1 MEIIMNEEQTIP
13 QPQPRGGQ
21 QKWPDFSEEQKAI
34 LLEIANT
41 PAYQSTRGYAW
52 RLAFKEHPE
61 WEQVLLKDQDRP
73 MSHLWHASKE
83 LQRGRAPMR
92 PFYKETVTKR
102 RKKRNVELVVVKRGK
117 YKKRAKWPG
126 VEAMNRKR
134 AEMKAAKVAAAG
146 EQATRPSAAL
156 PTGDYQ
162 LSSFCPHCGSHR
174 SHFGN
179 QA

>member
-1 MEIIMNEEQTIP
+1 MNEEQTIP

-21 QKWPDFSEEQKAI
+21 QKWPDFTEEQKAI

-41 PAYQSTRGYAW
+41 PAYCTKVGYAW

-61 WEQVLLKDQDRP
+61 WEQILLKDQSRP

-83 LQRGRAPMR
+83 LQNGGTPAR
-92 PFYKETVTKR
+92 PFTYIDTKRKNKR
-102 RKKRNVELVVVKRGK
+102 RKVALMVVKRGK
-117 YKKRAKWPG
+117 YKKRVKWPG
-126 VEAMNRKR
+126 IEAMQRRK
-134 AEMKAAKVAAAG
+134 AEIAAEKLAEKLLPDSATFSEKSSPVAGA
-146 EQATRPSAAL
+146 
-156 PTGDYQ
+156 
-162 LSSFCPHCGSHR
+162 FCPHCGSHR

>member
-1 MEIIMNEEQTIP
+1 M
-13 QPQPRGGQ
+13 PRGGQ
-21 QKWPDFSEEQKAI
+21 QKWPDFTEEQKAI

-61 WEQVLLKDQDRP
+61 WEKALLTDQSRP

-83 LQRGRAPMR
+83 LQSGRAPVR
-92 PFYKETVTKR
+92 PFTYVDMKR
-102 RKKRNVELVVVKRGK
+102 GHNKGTRNVKLVMVKRGK
-117 YKKRAKWPG
+117 YKRKAKWPG
-126 VEAMNRKR
+126 IEAMQRRK
-134 AEMKAAKVAAAG
+134 AELKAARHAEVDQLVKELPVRSVAA
-146 EQATRPSAAL
+146 T
-156 PTGDYQ
+156 T
-162 LSSFCPHCGSHR
+162 FCPHCGSHK